1 MRVLITG
8 GAGYIGS
15 HAAKA
20 MARAGH
26 EAVVYDNL
34 ATGHLWAVKW
44 GPFEYGDIND
54 TATLGEVM
62 RRHRIEAVLHF
73 AARSYV
79 GESAIRPDIYYRTN
93 VSGSVSVLEAMRA
106 AGVGKIVFS
115 STCATYGARKSMPI
129 LEGMPQ
135 APINPYGRTKLM
147 VEEIL
152 ADYARAFGMAAM
164 VLRFFNAAGADPDGE
179 LGEEHD
185 PETHLVPLIL
195 QAAAGIRPEIQL
207 FGEDYPTADGTCVRD
222 YVHVTDLG
230 ATHLAALS
238 RLTPGTMTAY
248 NLGSGQGYS
257 VREVLDAA
265 ERITGRRVPVRVA
278 DRRPGDPPRLVAD
291 TAAAVAGLGW
301 APRHSGLDSIIET
314 TWAWMTQ
321 HRRGAYQSLANR
333 RDGA

>member
-20 MARAGH
+20 LAQAGH
-26 EAVVYDNL
+26 EGVVYDNL
-34 ATGHLWAVKW
+34 ATGHRWAVKW

-54 TATLGEVM
+54 TATLIEVM

-79 GESAIRPDIYYRTN
+79 GESATRPDIYYRTN
-93 VSGSVSVLEAMRA
+93 VAGSLSVLEAMRA
-106 AGVGKIVFS
+106 VGVGKIVFS
-115 STCATYGARKSMPI
+115 STCATYGARNAMP
-129 LEGMPQ
+129 LVEGMPQ
-135 APINPYGRTKLM
+135 TPINPYGRTKLM

-152 ADYARAFGMAAM
+152 ADYASAYGIAAM

-179 LGEEHD
+179 LGEEHA

-195 QAAAGIRPEIQL
+195 QAAAGLRPEIQL
-207 FGEDYPTADGTCVRD
+207 FGDDYPTADGTCVRD

-238 RLTPGTMTAY
+238 HLAAGTMAAY
-248 NLGSGQGYS
+248 NLGSGQGFS
-257 VREVLDAA
+257 VREVLSAA
-265 ERITGRRVPVRVA
+265 ERITGRTVPVRVVA
-278 DRRPGDPPRLVAD
+278 RRPGDPPRLVAD
-291 TAAAVAGLGW
+291 TAAASAALGW
-301 APRHSGLDSIIET
+301 APRHSDLDSIIRT

-321 HRRGAYQSLANR
+321 HRRSAYQSLADR
-333 RDGA
+333 SEGA